1 MYSEEKINKE
11 LKELLLSSSR
21 RALYPLLLFL
31 PRLRL
36 TSAHGKMREVVK
48 ASGHQRARKDW
59 ELTAAAEIWLQMLL
73 EIGS

>member
-1 MYSEEKINKE
+1 VSDILYDF
-11 LKELLLSSSR
+11 LPYQLLTVV
-21 RALYPLLLFL
+21 YPLLLFL